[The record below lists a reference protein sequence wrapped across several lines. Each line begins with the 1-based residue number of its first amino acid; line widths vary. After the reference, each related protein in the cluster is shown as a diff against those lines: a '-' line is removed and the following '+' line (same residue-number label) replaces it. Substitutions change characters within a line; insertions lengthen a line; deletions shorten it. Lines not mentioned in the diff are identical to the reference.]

1 MTTTFT
7 APCSGHCFCA
17 EGKSACTTRLFNASL
32 EYEVGGEEHVED
44 VVLVIP
50 SDFHIGQI
58 LQVMDCA
65 VRDRI
70 TPKGAHNGFL
80 RFRLDGR
87 SSELTFWQRVQDVWY
102 RFTWR
107 GKQHTGSHF
116 VPIWPAP
123 PPPPR
128 PFAAKQAAV

>member
-1 MTTTFT
+1 MTTTFN

-17 EGKSACTTRLFNASL
+17 GAKPGSTKLFNASL
-32 EYEVGGEEHVED
+32 EYEAGGESHVED
-44 VVLVIP
+44 IVLTVP

-58 LQVMDCA
+58 MQVMNCA
-65 VRDRI
+65 VRERI
-70 TPKGAHNGFL
+70 APKGSHNGFL

-87 SSELTFWQRVQDVWY
+87 SGELSLWQWVQDIWY

-116 VPIWPAP
+116 VPIWPTAP
-123 PPPPR
+123 
-128 PFAAKQAAV
+128 AAPAH